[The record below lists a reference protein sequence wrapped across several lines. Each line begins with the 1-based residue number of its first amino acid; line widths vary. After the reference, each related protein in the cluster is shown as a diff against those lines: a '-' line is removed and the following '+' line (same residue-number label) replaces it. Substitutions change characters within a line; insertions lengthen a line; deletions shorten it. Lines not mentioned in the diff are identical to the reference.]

1 MVLPCFSKS
10 YPSLS
15 GHGFSPS
22 FAVLARLDKRPS
34 LGPGL
39 GCIKA
44 QQAPLRLGPEEI
56 TAKPKLASALTLASS
71 GPLFQQ
77 AGEGLCEGVDVAGP
91 SCRNIVTVLND
102 KGRPR
107 VIHGIALQA
116 GGLSPV
122 FRIGF
127 ANIEEVRRRCEL
139 SRHLL
144 LHRHVAVGVIGLF
157 EIGPVVVRVP
167 EPRDAGEFPGA
178 VFECPCQRRR
188 LVAVKNRMVRSGRTA
203 ARGQQNTMTDRGD
216 RLLRLEEIGN
226 VTLEYFAF
234 EIVAHAARA
243 MPA

>member
-1 MVLPCFSKS
+1 MAVDMEKVCIVADASDDMLVPDLGQHGPAMFFQVVS
-10 YPSLS
+10 SLS

-22 FAVLARLDKRPS
+22 SAVLARLDKRAS

-56 TAKPKLASALTLASS
+56 TAKPKLTSALTLASS

-127 ANIEEVRRRCEL
+127 ANIEEVRGVCEL
-139 SRHLL
+139 PRHLL
-144 LHRHVAVGVIGLF
+144 LNRHVAVGVTSLLQISP
-157 EIGPVVVRVP
+157 IIVRVP
-167 EPRDAGEFPGA
+167 EPRDAGDFPGA
-178 VFECPCQRRR
+178 VLERPGQRRG
-188 LVAVKNRMVRSGRTA
+188 LVAVKHGAARSG
-203 ARGQQNTMTDRGD
+203 
-216 RLLRLEEIGN
+216 
-226 VTLEYFAF
+226 
-234 EIVAHAARA
+234 
-243 MPA
+243 